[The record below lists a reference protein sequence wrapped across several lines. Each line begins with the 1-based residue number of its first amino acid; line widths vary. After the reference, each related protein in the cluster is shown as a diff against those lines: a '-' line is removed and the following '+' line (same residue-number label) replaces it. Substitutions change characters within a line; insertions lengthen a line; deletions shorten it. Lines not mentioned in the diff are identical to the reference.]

1 MALSMNESRTR
12 RGLVAGA
19 LGGLAGVFGVA
30 AGRPDRAAAG
40 EGNDP
45 DAVHKNV
52 NNPTT
57 ASTTVTCNGA
67 TSIRAISNG
76 GGTTKSGVFAQANG
90 TSSRGVT
97 GVGVTGVLGQS
108 NAAAGNGVLGF
119 VPGANATGVFAN
131 ATSTTG
137 APRGVV
143 GRSVAPNGIG
153 VRGENLATS
162 GDAVGVFGQTNSP
175 DGDGSQGSST
185 RRPPVPGSGVRGE
198 HQQPGGFRGRRR
210 VADRRDRRA
219 RRGVAARRGSAASSR
234 ESTARS
240 PWRSM
245 GRSSSRSARGS
256 RRFPAGSSSVVV
268 NPGFDITP
276 NSMILCTLMTDPGG
290 TTTLASRDQERRGG
304 QLRGEPHRRCDRER
318 EGRLVRDQ
326 LARR

>member
-19 LGGLAGVFGVA
+19 LGGLAGVLGAA
-30 AGRPDRAAAG
+30 AGRPERAVAG
-40 EGNDP
+40 ENSDP

-108 NAAAGNGVLGF
+108 NAAGGNGVLGF
-119 VPGANATGVFAN
+119 VPGANATAVFAN

-162 GDAVGVFGQTNSP
+162 GDAAGVFGQTRSP
-175 DGDGSQGSST
+175 DGEGVVGVHTTPSGF
-185 RRPPVPGSGVRGE
+185 GSGVRGE
-198 HQQPGGFRGRRR
+198 TSSPAGK
-210 VADRRDRRA
+210 
-219 RRGVAARRGSAASSR
+219 GVAGLAQGGTGVLGEASGPTGVGGVFSGVDGAVALEVAGPIEVSDSAG
-234 ESTARS
+234 TATI
-240 PWRSM
+240 
-245 GRSSSRSARGS
+245 
-256 RRFPAGSSSVVV
+256 PAGSSSVVV
-268 NPGFDITP
+268 NPGLDITT
-276 NSMILCTLMTDPGG
+276 SHQDP
-290 TTTLASRDQERRGG
+290 LHAELQSRRDDHVASRDQERRG
-304 QLRGEPHRRCDRER
+304 RTPSRSP
-318 EGRLVRDQ
+318 
-326 LARR
+326 

>member
-30 AGRPDRAAAG
+30 VGRPDRAAAG

-57 ASTTVTCNGA
+57 ASTSVTCSGA
-67 TSIRAISNG
+67 TSVRAISNG

-90 TSSRGVT
+90 PNSRDVT

-137 APRGVV
+137 APRGVAGPQRRAKRHRGPRRESRHV
-143 GRSVAPNGIG
+143 GRCGRG
-153 VRGENLATS
+153 VRADEQS
-162 GDAVGVFGQTNSP
+162 RRRRH
-175 DGDGSQGSST
+175 QGSPRGDVRCRV
-185 RRPPVPGSGVRGE
+185 RRARR
-198 HQQPGGFRGRRR
+198 HQQPGGFRGRGGIATGGTGVLGEASGPSGFGGVFTGVNGA
-210 VADRRDRRA
+210 VALEVDGQVEFPINSGIA
-219 RRGVAARRGSAASSR
+219 TIRGGHQLGRG
-234 ESTARS
+234 
-240 PWRSM
+240 
-245 GRSSSRSARGS
+245 
-256 RRFPAGSSSVVV
+256 
-268 NPGFDITP
+268 
-276 NSMILCTLMTDPGG
+276 DPGV
-290 TTTLASRDQERRGG
+290 R
-304 QLRGEPHRRCDRER
+304 PHFELPDP
-318 EGRLVRDQ
+318 VHADD
-326 LARR
+326 